1 MKKIVLVDGNNLLF
15 RSYYATAYTGNIMR
29 NKEGF
34 PTNGVYGFVNMI
46 NKIISEEKPEYMMV
60 AFDIGKT
67 FRHEKYERYKDGRRE
82 TPDDLKVQFP
92 VAKKILTAM
101 GIKYLECAGYEADD
115 IIGTISMW
123 CEKDPEYEA
132 LIVSSDKD
140 LLQLISDE
148 TVVKLLKTKDYIWM
162 DKKTFN
168 DTYGFDPIHMIDLKA
183 LMGDSSDNIPGV
195 KGIGEKGAIKLVSE
209 YKTIDNIYENI
220 DKIKGAMQIKL
231 IDGKEDAYYS
241 KDLVTIYREVPL
253 DITFDDLLYKGENA
267 DELIDI
273 YNDLGFYSL
282 LRKINTSEVKKNKE
296 IVGEFVDIP
305 DTAETEKNKVNNNC
319 NENIIDNDKNE
330 SIVENIKIL
339 SNNEDID
346 KNKIEEFKIIS
357 DINDI
362 KISEDTS
369 IYLDTTIGNYH
380 NAEILGIA
388 LYNSTLSC
396 YIPFDIFKN
405 NTSILDTNY
414 NLSTYDYKKLIVVFN
429 KYGIKVPNI
438 NFDTMISAY
447 LLNYET
453 KDDICYLANKL
464 EVEIP
469 SYDKKEV
476 VTTEEAARRAILKA
490 KFIYNTKDKLYEN
503 MKKEDNIYLFESIEM
518 PLTKVL
524 ANMEIEGIRVDKKVL
539 EEMGTEIKIKLE
551 ILTRDIYNYAGEEFN
566 INSPKQLGEILFD
579 KLKLPGTKKNKN
591 GYATD
596 IDVLKKL
603 TEYPIINKILEYRAL
618 AKLYSTYIDGII
630 STIRKDGKIH
640 TIYTQTLTRTG
651 RLSSIEPNLQNIPMR
666 SEYGRLIRKAFIPEN
681 NSVILSSDYSQ
692 IELRVFA
699 HLSGVNDLI
708 NAFKEGVD
716 IHTKTAMDIFKVPME
731 GVTKNMRRQAKAV
744 NFGILYGISSYGLA
758 EDIGI
763 PVKEAKEFIN
773 KYFETYPGV
782 KDYMDKEI
790 DEAKRTGYV
799 KTIMNRKRVIEEL
812 KSSNYKV
819 RSMGERMALNTPV
832 QGSASDILKKAMVE
846 INNIFE
852 KENIKSKMLLQV
864 HDELIFNV
872 YNDEID
878 KVKDI
883 VYNTMTKVFE
893 LKVPLDV
900 DIELGNNWYEAK

>member
-15 RSYYATAYTGNIMR
+15 RSYYATAYTGNVMR

-46 NKIISEEKPEYMMV
+46 NKIISEEKPKYMMV

-148 TVVKLLKTKDYIWM
+148 TIVKLLKTKDYIWM

-231 IDGKEDAYYS
+231 IDGREDAYYS

-253 DITFDDLLYKGENA
+253 NVTFDDLLYKGENA

-282 LRKINTSEVKKNKE
+282 LRKINTNEVKKEENRE
-296 IVGEFVDIP
+296 
-305 DTAETEKNKVNNNC
+305 EKFKV
-319 NENIIDNDKNE
+319 
-330 SIVENIKIL
+330 
-339 SNNEDID
+339 
-346 KNKIEEFKIIS
+346 IS
-357 DINDI
+357 DTNDI
-362 KISEDTS
+362 NISEDTS
-369 IYLDTTIGNYH
+369 IYLDTTVGNY
-380 NAEILGIA
+380 NDAEILGIA

-396 YIPFDIFKN
+396 YIPYDIFKN
-405 NTSILDTNY
+405 NTSILDTEY
-414 NLSTYDYKKLIVVFN
+414 NLSTYDYKKLIVIFN

-476 VTTEEAARRAILKA
+476 VTTEEAIRRAILKA
-490 KFIYNTKDKLYEN
+490 KFIYNTKDKLYED
-503 MKKEDNIYLFESIEM
+503 MKREDNIYLFESIEM
-518 PLTKVL
+518 PLAKVL
-524 ANMEIEGIRVDKKVL
+524 ANMEIEGIRVDKKAL

-551 ILTRDIYNYAGEEFN
+551 IITRDIYNYAGEEFN

-579 KLKLPGTKKNKN
+579 KLKLPGAKKNKN

-630 STIRKDGKIH
+630 STIREDGKIH

-666 SEYGRLIRKAFIPEN
+666 SEYGRLIRKAFIPED

-790 DEAKRTGYV
+790 DEAKRNGYV

-812 KSSNYKV
+812 KSSNYMV

>member
-220 DKIKGAMQIKL
+220 DKIKGATQIKL

-282 LRKINTSEVKKNKE
+282 LRKINISEVKKKE
-296 IVGEFVDIP
+296 DR
-305 DTAETEKNKVNNNC
+305 K
-319 NENIIDNDKNE
+319 
-330 SIVENIKIL
+330 
-339 SNNEDID
+339 
-346 KNKIEEFKIIS
+346 EEFKIIS
-357 DINDI
+357 DINDV

-380 NAEILGIA
+380 DAEILGIA

-396 YIPFDIFKN
+396 YIPYDIFKN
-405 NTSILDTNY
+405 NTSILDTDY

-464 EVEIP
+464 NIYIP

-490 KFIYNTKDKLYEN
+490 RFIYNTKDKLYED
-503 MKKEDNIYLFESIEM
+503 MKREDNIYLFESIEM
-518 PLTKVL
+518 PLAKVL
-524 ANMEIEGIRVDKKVL
+524 AKMETTGIRVDKKVL

-579 KLKLPGTKKNKN
+579 KLKLPGAKKNKN

-630 STIRKDGKIH
+630 STIREDGKIH

-666 SEYGRLIRKAFIPEN
+666 SEYGRLIRKAFIPED

-790 DEAKRTGYV
+790 DEAKRNGYV

-812 KSSNYKV
+812 KSSNYMV

>member
-220 DKIKGAMQIKL
+220 DKIKGATQIKL

-253 DITFDDLLYKGENA
+253 NVTFDDLLYKGENA

-282 LRKINTSEVKKNKE
+282 LRKINTSDIKK
-296 IVGEFVDIP
+296 
-305 DTAETEKNKVNNNC
+305 EK
-319 NENIIDNDKNE
+319 
-330 SIVENIKIL
+330 SR
-339 SNNEDID
+339 
-346 KNKIEEFKIIS
+346 EEKFKIIS
-357 DINDI
+357 DINDV

-380 NAEILGIA
+380 DAEILGIA

-396 YIPFDIFKN
+396 YIPYDIFKN
-405 NTSILDTNY
+405 NTSILDTDY

-447 LLNYET
+447 LLNYDT

-464 EVEIP
+464 NIYIP

-490 KFIYNTKDKLYEN
+490 RFIYNTKDKLYED
-503 MKKEDNIYLFESIEM
+503 MKREDNIYLFESIEM
-518 PLTKVL
+518 PLAKVL
-524 ANMEIEGIRVDKKVL
+524 AKMETTGIRVDKKVL

-579 KLKLPGTKKNKN
+579 KLKLPGAKKNKN

-630 STIRKDGKIH
+630 STIREDGKIH

-681 NSVILSSDYSQ
+681 YSVILSSDYSQ

-790 DEAKRTGYV
+790 DEAKRNGYV

-812 KSSNYKV
+812 KSSNYMV

>member
-46 NKIISEEKPEYMMV
+46 NKIISDEKPEYMMV

-220 DKIKGAMQIKL
+220 DKIKGATQIKL

-282 LRKINTSEVKKNKE
+282 LRKINTSDIKK
-296 IVGEFVDIP
+296 
-305 DTAETEKNKVNNNC
+305 EK
-319 NENIIDNDKNE
+319 
-330 SIVENIKIL
+330 SR
-339 SNNEDID
+339 ED
-346 KNKIEEFKIIS
+346 EFKIIS
-357 DINDI
+357 DINDV

-380 NAEILGIA
+380 DAEILGIA

-396 YIPFDIFKN
+396 YIPYDIFKN
-405 NTSILDTNY
+405 NTSILDTDY

-447 LLNYET
+447 LLNYDT

-464 EVEIP
+464 NIYIP

-490 KFIYNTKDKLYEN
+490 RFIYNTKDKLYED
-503 MKKEDNIYLFESIEM
+503 MKREDNIYLFESIEM
-518 PLTKVL
+518 PLAKVL
-524 ANMEIEGIRVDKKVL
+524 AKMETTGIRVDKKVL

-579 KLKLPGTKKNKN
+579 KLKLPGAKKNKN

-630 STIRKDGKIH
+630 STIREDGKIH

-666 SEYGRLIRKAFIPEN
+666 SEYGRLIRKAFIPED

-790 DEAKRTGYV
+790 DEAKRNGYV

-812 KSSNYKV
+812 KSSNYMV

-846 INNIFE
+846 ISDIFE

>member
-220 DKIKGAMQIKL
+220 DKIKGATQIKL

-282 LRKINTSEVKKNKE
+282 LRKINISEVKKKE
-296 IVGEFVDIP
+296 DR
-305 DTAETEKNKVNNNC
+305 K
-319 NENIIDNDKNE
+319 
-330 SIVENIKIL
+330 
-339 SNNEDID
+339 
-346 KNKIEEFKIIS
+346 EEFKIIS

-380 NAEILGIA
+380 DAEILGIA

-396 YIPFDIFKN
+396 YIPYDIFKN
-405 NTSILDTNY
+405 NTSILDTDY

-447 LLNYET
+447 LLNYDT

-464 EVEIP
+464 NIYIP

-476 VTTEEAARRAILKA
+476 VTTEEAIRRAILKA
-490 KFIYNTKDKLYEN
+490 KFIYNTKDKLYED
-503 MKKEDNIYLFESIEM
+503 MKREDNIYLFESIEM
-518 PLTKVL
+518 PLAKVL
-524 ANMEIEGIRVDKKVL
+524 AKMETTGIRVDKKVL

-579 KLKLPGTKKNKN
+579 KLKLPGAKKNKN

-630 STIRKDGKIH
+630 STIREDGKIH

-666 SEYGRLIRKAFIPEN
+666 SEYGRLIRKAFIPED

-790 DEAKRTGYV
+790 DEAKRNGYV

-812 KSSNYKV
+812 KSSNYMV

>member
-46 NKIISEEKPEYMMV
+46 NKIISDEKPEYMMV

-67 FRHEKYERYKDGRRE
+67 FRHEKYERYKDGRKE

-220 DKIKGAMQIKL
+220 DKIKGATQIKL

-282 LRKINTSEVKKNKE
+282 LRKINISEVKKKE
-296 IVGEFVDIP
+296 DR
-305 DTAETEKNKVNNNC
+305 K
-319 NENIIDNDKNE
+319 
-330 SIVENIKIL
+330 
-339 SNNEDID
+339 
-346 KNKIEEFKIIS
+346 EEFKIIS
-357 DINDI
+357 DMNDV

-380 NAEILGIA
+380 DAEILGIA

-396 YIPFDIFKN
+396 YIPYDIFKN
-405 NTSILDTNY
+405 NTSILDTDY

-464 EVEIP
+464 NIYIP

-490 KFIYNTKDKLYEN
+490 RFIYNTKDKLYED
-503 MKKEDNIYLFESIEM
+503 MKREDNIYLFESIEM
-518 PLTKVL
+518 PLAKVL
-524 ANMEIEGIRVDKKVL
+524 AKMETTGIRVDKKVL

-579 KLKLPGTKKNKN
+579 KLKLPGAKKNKN

-630 STIRKDGKIH
+630 STIREDGKIH

-666 SEYGRLIRKAFIPEN
+666 SEYGRLIRKAFIPED

-790 DEAKRTGYV
+790 DEAKRNGYV

-812 KSSNYKV
+812 KSSNYMV

-846 INNIFE
+846 ISDIFE

>member
-220 DKIKGAMQIKL
+220 DKIKGATQIKL

-282 LRKINTSEVKKNKE
+282 LRKINISEVKKKE
-296 IVGEFVDIP
+296 DR
-305 DTAETEKNKVNNNC
+305 K
-319 NENIIDNDKNE
+319 
-330 SIVENIKIL
+330 
-339 SNNEDID
+339 
-346 KNKIEEFKIIS
+346 EEFKIIS
-357 DINDI
+357 DINDV

-380 NAEILGIA
+380 DAEILGIA

-405 NTSILDTNY
+405 NTSILDTDY

-464 EVEIP
+464 NIYIP

-490 KFIYNTKDKLYEN
+490 RFIYNTKDKLYEN

>member
-46 NKIISEEKPEYMMV
+46 NKIISDEKPEYMMV

-220 DKIKGAMQIKL
+220 DKIKGATQIKL

-282 LRKINTSEVKKNKE
+282 LRKINTSDIKK
-296 IVGEFVDIP
+296 
-305 DTAETEKNKVNNNC
+305 EK
-319 NENIIDNDKNE
+319 
-330 SIVENIKIL
+330 SR
-339 SNNEDID
+339 ED
-346 KNKIEEFKIIS
+346 EFKIIS
-357 DINDI
+357 DINDV

-380 NAEILGIA
+380 DAEILGIA

-396 YIPFDIFKN
+396 YIPYDIFKN
-405 NTSILDTNY
+405 NTSILDTDY

-464 EVEIP
+464 NIYIP

-476 VTTEEAARRAILKA
+476 VTSEEAIRRAILKA
-490 KFIYNTKDKLYEN
+490 KFIYNTKDKLYED
-503 MKKEDNIYLFESIEM
+503 MKREDNIYLFESIEM
-518 PLTKVL
+518 PLAKVL

-579 KLKLPGTKKNKN
+579 KLKLPGAKKNKN

-630 STIRKDGKIH
+630 STIREDGKIH

-666 SEYGRLIRKAFIPEN
+666 SEYGRLIRKAFIPED

-790 DEAKRTGYV
+790 DEAKRNGYV

-812 KSSNYKV
+812 KSSNYMV

>member
-46 NKIISEEKPEYMMV
+46 NKIISDEKPEYMMV

-209 YKTIDNIYENI
+209 YKTIDNI
-220 DKIKGAMQIKL
+220 DKIKGATQIKL

-282 LRKINTSEVKKNKE
+282 LRKINTSDIKK
-296 IVGEFVDIP
+296 
-305 DTAETEKNKVNNNC
+305 EK
-319 NENIIDNDKNE
+319 
-330 SIVENIKIL
+330 SR
-339 SNNEDID
+339 
-346 KNKIEEFKIIS
+346 EEKFKIIS
-357 DINDI
+357 DINDV

-380 NAEILGIA
+380 DAEILGIA

-396 YIPFDIFKN
+396 YIPYDIFKN
-405 NTSILDTNY
+405 NTSILDTDY

-464 EVEIP
+464 NIYIP

-490 KFIYNTKDKLYEN
+490 RFIYNTKDKLYED
-503 MKKEDNIYLFESIEM
+503 MKREDNIYLFENIEM
-518 PLTKVL
+518 PLAKVL
-524 ANMEIEGIRVDKKVL
+524 AKMETTGIRVDKKVL

-579 KLKLPGTKKNKN
+579 KLKLPGAKKNKN

-630 STIRKDGKIH
+630 STIREDGKIH

-666 SEYGRLIRKAFIPEN
+666 SEYGRLIRKAFIPED

-790 DEAKRTGYV
+790 DEAKRNGYV

-812 KSSNYKV
+812 KSSNYMV

>member
-15 RSYYATAYTGNIMR
+15 RSYYATAYTGNVMR

-46 NKIISEEKPEYMMV
+46 NKIISDEKPEYMMV

-183 LMGDSSDNIPGV
+183 LMGDASDNIPGV

-220 DKIKGAMQIKL
+220 DKIKGATQIKL

-253 DITFDDLLYKGENA
+253 NVTFDDLLYKGENA

-282 LRKINTSEVKKNKE
+282 LRKINTSDIKK
-296 IVGEFVDIP
+296 
-305 DTAETEKNKVNNNC
+305 EKSR
-319 NENIIDNDKNE
+319 E
-330 SIVENIKIL
+330 
-339 SNNEDID
+339 
-346 KNKIEEFKIIS
+346 EEFKIIS

-362 KISEDTS
+362 EISEDTS

-380 NAEILGIA
+380 DAEILGIA
-388 LYNSTLSC
+388 LYNSTLSY
-396 YIPFDIFKN
+396 YIPYDIFKN
-405 NTSILDTNY
+405 NTNILDTDY

-447 LLNYET
+447 LLNYDT

-464 EVEIP
+464 NIYIP

-490 KFIYNTKDKLYEN
+490 KFIYNTKDKLYED
-503 MKKEDNIYLFESIEM
+503 MKREDNIYLFENIEM
-518 PLTKVL
+518 PLAKVL
-524 ANMEIEGIRVDKKVL
+524 AKMETTGIRVDKKVL

-579 KLKLPGTKKNKN
+579 KLKLPGAKKNKN

-630 STIRKDGKIH
+630 STIREDGKIH

-666 SEYGRLIRKAFIPEN
+666 SEYGRLIRKAFIPED

-782 KDYMDKEI
+782 KDYMNKEI
-790 DEAKRTGYV
+790 ADATKDGYV
-799 KTIMNRKRVIEEL
+799 KTIMNRKRIIEEL
-812 KSSNYKV
+812 NSSNYNV
-819 RSMGERMALNTPV
+819 RSMGERMALNTPI

-846 INNIFE
+846 IYDVFE
-852 KENIKSKMLLQV
+852 KNNMKSKMLLQV

-878 KVKDI
+878 RVKKIVHDI
-883 VYNTMTKVFE
+883 MTNVFE
-893 LKVPLDV
+893 LSVPLEV
-900 DIELGNNWYEAK
+900 DIETGNNWYEAK

>member
-183 LMGDSSDNIPGV
+183 LMGDASDNIPGV

-220 DKIKGAMQIKL
+220 DKIKGATQIKL

-282 LRKINTSEVKKNKE
+282 LRKINTSDIKK
-296 IVGEFVDIP
+296 
-305 DTAETEKNKVNNNC
+305 EK
-319 NENIIDNDKNE
+319 
-330 SIVENIKIL
+330 SR
-339 SNNEDID
+339 
-346 KNKIEEFKIIS
+346 EEKFKIIS
-357 DINDI
+357 DINDV

-380 NAEILGIA
+380 DAEILGIA

-396 YIPFDIFKN
+396 YIPYDIFKN
-405 NTSILDTNY
+405 NTNILDTDY

-464 EVEIP
+464 NIYIP

-490 KFIYNTKDKLYEN
+490 RFIYNTKDKLYED
-503 MKKEDNIYLFESIEM
+503 MKREDNIYLFENIEM
-518 PLTKVL
+518 PLAKVL
-524 ANMEIEGIRVDKKVL
+524 AKMETTGIRVDKKVL

-579 KLKLPGTKKNKN
+579 KLKLPGAKKNKN

-630 STIRKDGKIH
+630 STIREDGKIH

-666 SEYGRLIRKAFIPEN
+666 SEYGRLIRKAFIPED

-790 DEAKRTGYV
+790 DEAKRNGYV

-812 KSSNYKV
+812 KSSNYMV

>member
-46 NKIISEEKPEYMMV
+46 NKIISDEKPEYMMV

-67 FRHEKYERYKDGRRE
+67 FRHEKYERYKDGRKE

-220 DKIKGAMQIKL
+220 DKIKGATQIKL

-282 LRKINTSEVKKNKE
+282 LRKINTSDIKK
-296 IVGEFVDIP
+296 
-305 DTAETEKNKVNNNC
+305 EK
-319 NENIIDNDKNE
+319 
-330 SIVENIKIL
+330 SR
-339 SNNEDID
+339 ED
-346 KNKIEEFKIIS
+346 EFKIIS
-357 DINDI
+357 DINDV

-380 NAEILGIA
+380 DAEILGIA

-396 YIPFDIFKN
+396 YIPYDIFKN
-405 NTSILDTNY
+405 NTSILDTDY

-464 EVEIP
+464 NIYIP

-490 KFIYNTKDKLYEN
+490 RFIYNTKDKLYED
-503 MKKEDNIYLFESIEM
+503 MKREDNIYLFESIEM
-518 PLTKVL
+518 PLAKVL
-524 ANMEIEGIRVDKKVL
+524 AKMETTGIRVDKKVL

-579 KLKLPGTKKNKN
+579 KLKLPGAKKNKN

-666 SEYGRLIRKAFIPEN
+666 SEYGRLIRKAFIPED

-790 DEAKRTGYV
+790 DEAKKNGYV

-812 KSSNYKV
+812 KSSNYMV

-846 INNIFE
+846 ISDIFE

>member
-46 NKIISEEKPEYMMV
+46 NKIISDEKPEYMMV

-220 DKIKGAMQIKL
+220 DKIKGATQIKL

-282 LRKINTSEVKKNKE
+282 LRKINTSDIKK
-296 IVGEFVDIP
+296 
-305 DTAETEKNKVNNNC
+305 EK
-319 NENIIDNDKNE
+319 
-330 SIVENIKIL
+330 SR
-339 SNNEDID
+339 ED
-346 KNKIEEFKIIS
+346 EFKIIS
-357 DINDI
+357 DINDV

-380 NAEILGIA
+380 DAEILGIA

-396 YIPFDIFKN
+396 YIPYDIFKN
-405 NTSILDTNY
+405 NTSILDTDY

-464 EVEIP
+464 NIYIP

-490 KFIYNTKDKLYEN
+490 RFIYNTKDKLYED
-503 MKKEDNIYLFESIEM
+503 MKREDNIYLFENIEM
-518 PLTKVL
+518 PLAKVL
-524 ANMEIEGIRVDKKVL
+524 AKMETTGIRVDKKVL

-579 KLKLPGTKKNKN
+579 KLKLPGAKKNKN

-630 STIRKDGKIH
+630 STIREDGKIH

-666 SEYGRLIRKAFIPEN
+666 SEYGRLIRKAFIPED

-790 DEAKRTGYV
+790 DEAKRNGYV

-812 KSSNYKV
+812 KSSNYMV

-846 INNIFE
+846 ISDIFE

-900 DIELGNNWYEAK
+900 DIELGNNWYESK

>member
-220 DKIKGAMQIKL
+220 DKIKGATQIKL

-282 LRKINTSEVKKNKE
+282 LRKINTSDIKK
-296 IVGEFVDIP
+296 
-305 DTAETEKNKVNNNC
+305 EK
-319 NENIIDNDKNE
+319 
-330 SIVENIKIL
+330 SR
-339 SNNEDID
+339 
-346 KNKIEEFKIIS
+346 EEKFKIIS
-357 DINDI
+357 DINDV

-380 NAEILGIA
+380 DAEILGIA

-396 YIPFDIFKN
+396 YIPYDIFKN
-405 NTSILDTNY
+405 NTSILDTDY

-464 EVEIP
+464 NIYIP

-490 KFIYNTKDKLYEN
+490 RFIYNTKDKLYED
-503 MKKEDNIYLFESIEM
+503 MKREDNIYLFENIEM
-518 PLTKVL
+518 PLAKVL
-524 ANMEIEGIRVDKKVL
+524 AKMETTGIRVDKKVL

-579 KLKLPGTKKNKN
+579 KLKLPGAKKNKN

-630 STIRKDGKIH
+630 STIREDGKIH

-666 SEYGRLIRKAFIPEN
+666 SEYGRLIRKAFIPED

-790 DEAKRTGYV
+790 DEAKKNGYV

>member
-168 DTYGFDPIHMIDLKA
+168 ATYGFDPIHMIDLKA
-183 LMGDSSDNIPGV
+183 LMGDASDNIPGV

-220 DKIKGAMQIKL
+220 DKIKGATQIKL
-231 IDGKEDAYYS
+231 IDGREDAYYS

-253 DITFDDLLYKGENA
+253 NVTFDDLLYNGENA

-273 YNDLGFYSL
+273 YNDLGFYSF
-282 LRKINTSEVKKNKE
+282 LRKINTSDVKKE
-296 IVGEFVDIP
+296 
-305 DTAETEKNKVNNNC
+305 
-319 NENIIDNDKNE
+319 
-330 SIVENIKIL
+330 
-339 SNNEDID
+339 EDR
-346 KNKIEEFKIIS
+346 KEEFKIIS
-357 DINDI
+357 DINDVM
-362 KISEDTS
+362 ISEDTS

-380 NAEILGIA
+380 DAEILGIA

-396 YIPFDIFKN
+396 YIPYDIFKD
-405 NTSILDTNY
+405 NTNILDTNY
-414 NLSTYDYKKLIVVFN
+414 NLATYDYKKLIVIFN

-476 VTTEEAARRAILKA
+476 ITSEEAIRRAILKA
-490 KFIYNTKDKLYEN
+490 KFIYNTKDKLYED

-518 PLTKVL
+518 PLAKVL

-579 KLKLPGTKKNKN
+579 KLKLPGAKKNKK

-603 TEYPIINKILEYRAL
+603 TEYPIVNKILEYRAL

-630 STIRKDGKIH
+630 STIREDGKIH

-666 SEYGRLIRKAFIPEN
+666 SEYGRLIRKAFIPED

-790 DEAKRTGYV
+790 DEAKRNGYV

-812 KSSNYKV
+812 KSSNYMV